1 LAIKEGR
8 KGGVDDVAA
17 TCVTEDAKLI
27 RFTNNHII
35 VTQAWRSSV
44 VSVMVAVKKR
54 VAIGSIEDLSRSS
67 IKDSVNYLVKIAKST
82 KPNRD
87 YISLPRGPFKYT
99 AQKLNPDSIQGS
111 SLVWYVRDAIE
122 SAISSGAER
131 VAGAL
136 AFKNIETELATS
148 SSTSGH
154 DSLSSLEI
162 SVRAFASDEASGQ
175 ASSCARLEK
184 DFHPEQAGQAAAT
197 VAREAL
203 NPVDGKSGVY
213 DVVLGP
219 NVFAN
224 LLNDVMFAA
233 SAFNIDSG
241 LSFMTSK
248 LGKRVASSNLTL
260 IDDGTLDDGLNSRA
274 FDDEGVPTTRTTV
287 VENGILR
294 SYLHNTSTA
303 KKFKTS
309 STANAGWIV
318 PQPWNIVV
326 EGGDLHEEEMLK
338 ELGDGIYMTNNWYTR
353 FQDYRSGDFSS
364 VCRDGLFRVKGGEI
378 TESLKGLRI
387 SDNLPRI
394 LQNIAAMS
402 RSRKWVK
409 WWEVEIP
416 TLTPSVIVRN
426 VRLTR
431 STK

>member
-1 LAIKEGR
+1 
-8 KGGVDDVAA
+8 
-17 TCVTEDAKLI
+17 
-27 RFTNNHII
+27 
-35 VTQAWRSSV
+35 
-44 VSVMVAVKKR
+44 MVAVKKR

-67 IKDSVNYLVKIAKST
+67 IKDSLNYLVKIAKST
-82 KPNRD
+82 EPNRN
-87 YISLPRGPFKYT
+87 YISLPRGPFKYI
-99 AQKLNPDSIQGS
+99 AQKPNLDSIQGS
-111 SLVWYVRDAIE
+111 SLVGYVRDAIE

-136 AFKNIETELATS
+136 TFKNVETELATS
-148 SSTSGH
+148 ASASGR

-162 SVRAFASDEASGQ
+162 SVRAFANDEASGQ
-175 ASSCARLEK
+175 ASLCVRLEK
-184 DFHPEQAGQAAAT
+184 DFHPEQAGRAAAT

-203 NPVDGKSGVY
+203 NPVDGKPGVY

-224 LLNDVMFAA
+224 LLNDVMLAA
-233 SAFNIDSG
+233 SAFNVDSG
-241 LSFMTSK
+241 LSFMTGK

-260 IDDGTLDDGLNSRA
+260 IDDGTLEDGLNSRA
-274 FDDEGVPTTRTTV
+274 FDDEGVPTTRTIV
-287 VENGILR
+287 VEKGVLR

-309 STANAGWIV
+309 TTANAGWIV

-338 ELGDGIYMTNNWYTR
+338 ELSDGIYITNNWYTR

-364 VCRDGLFRVKGGEI
+364 VCRDGLFKVNGGEI

-387 SDNLPRI
+387 SDNLSRI
-394 LQNIAAMS
+394 LQNVAAIS
-402 RSRKWVK
+402 RSRRWVK

-416 TLTPSVIVRN
+416 TLAPSVIVRN
-426 VRLTR
+426 VKLTR

>member
-1 LAIKEGR
+1 
-8 KGGVDDVAA
+8 
-17 TCVTEDAKLI
+17 
-27 RFTNNHII
+27 
-35 VTQAWRSSV
+35 
-44 VSVMVAVKKR
+44 
-54 VAIGSIEDLSRSS
+54 
-67 IKDSVNYLVKIAKST
+67 
-82 KPNRD
+82 
-87 YISLPRGPFKYT
+87 
-99 AQKLNPDSIQGS
+99 
-111 SLVWYVRDAIE
+111 
-122 SAISSGAER
+122 
-131 VAGAL
+131 
-136 AFKNIETELATS
+136 
-148 SSTSGH
+148 
-154 DSLSSLEI
+154 
-162 SVRAFASDEASGQ
+162 
-175 ASSCARLEK
+175 
-184 DFHPEQAGQAAAT
+184 
-197 VAREAL
+197 
-203 NPVDGKSGVY
+203 
-213 DVVLGP
+213 
-219 NVFAN
+219 
-224 LLNDVMFAA
+224 
-233 SAFNIDSG
+233 
-241 LSFMTSK
+241 
-248 LGKRVASSNLTL
+248 
-260 IDDGTLDDGLNSRA
+260 
-274 FDDEGVPTTRTTV
+274 

-402 RSRKWVK
+402 RNRKWVK